1 MDRRSRVVALC
12 ATCVTTLTLAATA
25 YAYVTTDLDN
35 WNLTESLSTWGGGT
49 QFHIATGTDGWVAY
63 RWLDTPAKT
72 TVISGNSCGDW
83 SLYGS
88 PATIGVNDTNYY
100 NLFQSGAGQCFVLR
114 GRTANG
120 QGSMV
125 NHDGR
130 VRR

>member
-1 MDRRSRVVALC
+1 M
-12 ATCVTTLTLAATA
+12 
-25 YAYVTTDLDN
+25 
-35 WNLTESLSTWGGGT
+35 
-49 QFHIATGTDGWVAY
+49 
-63 RWLDTPAKT
+63 
-72 TVISGNSCGDW
+72 SGNSCGDW

-88 PATIGVNDTNYY
+88 TATIGVNDTNYY
-100 NLFQSGAGQCFVLR
+100 NLFQSSAGQCFVMR